1 MSEEVNVQQT
11 TDQAVTPEAEQTPST
26 EQVEVKTF
34 TQDEVNSIAS
44 KEAKKAQEK
53 FLKQLGFDD
62 FKNAKD
68 GFSKYKEWMDSQK
81 SEAEKQ
87 SEQLQL
93 LQSDLENTSNEN
105 ATLKAQITAMQIGVH
120 ADYVSDVVTLAKTL
134 VNDELD
140 MNQAIEK
147 VVEKYPHFKH
157 QQEATEEKKPTF
169 TTGQHSKSASEGDS
183 FVSALLG
190 KK

>member
-1 MSEEVNVQQT
+1 
-11 TDQAVTPEAEQTPST
+11 TPST

-34 TQDEVNSIAS
+34 TQDEVNSIAA

-93 LQSDLENTSNEN
+93 LQSDLESTSNEN
-105 ATLKAQITAMQIGVH
+105 ATLKAQITAMQAGVNS
-120 ADYVSDVVTLAKTL
+120 DYVTDVVTLAKTL
-134 VNDELD
+134 VSEDVD
-140 MNQAIEK
+140 INQAIEK
-147 VVEKYPHFKH
+147 VVEKYPHFKQ
-157 QQEATEEKKPTF
+157 QQEVTEEKKPTF
-169 TTGQHSKSASEGDS
+169 TTGQHSKSSNEGDS

>member
-11 TDQAVTPEAEQTPST
+11 PDQAVTLNKST

-34 TQDEVNSIAS
+34 TQDEVNSIAA

-81 SEAEKQ
+81 LEAEKQ

-93 LQSDLENTSNEN
+93 LQFDLENTSNEN
-105 ATLKAQITAMQIGVH
+105 ATLKA
-120 ADYVSDVVTLAKTL
+120 
-134 VNDELD
+134 
-140 MNQAIEK
+140 
-147 VVEKYPHFKH
+147 
-157 QQEATEEKKPTF
+157 
-169 TTGQHSKSASEGDS
+169 
-183 FVSALLG
+183 
-190 KK
+190 